1 MMSNIDN
8 TLVNKC
14 NIHVRCALILLL
26 YTILLVSPIGKE
38 LQNSEHCVDFD
49 IFGRIL

>member
-1 MMSNIDN
+1 MMYNINN

-26 YTILLVSPIGKE
+26 YTILLSPIGKE